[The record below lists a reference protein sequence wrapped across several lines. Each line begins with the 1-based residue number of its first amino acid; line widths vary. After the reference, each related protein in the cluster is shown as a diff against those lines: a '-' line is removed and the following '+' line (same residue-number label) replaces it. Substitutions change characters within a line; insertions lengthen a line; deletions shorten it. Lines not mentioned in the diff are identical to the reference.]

1 MYISEASLGAIS
13 RGGLSLKLN
22 PTEWRVISAATRAL
36 TVAKISEIASLP
48 YSTVIDVVKR
58 LARLSLGLSFVP
70 HYDMIG
76 FQSVFLLFEDYE
88 IKQAPI
94 YTQAV
99 YRLLGKKRYIGVKA
113 LVPETR
119 VPDYVSA
126 FRREPL
132 YTLKTY
138 EVRHW
143 MPSGRLTKY
152 LPGLNIA
159 IPTME
164 GISEVLAESRVPK
177 KPVERKWIDWVDL
190 VVLYFKMRYVYTKLS
205 DITNLVRES
214 FKIEPP
220 SRQLM
225 SYHYRTHV
233 INFWS
238 HNKINFRLNPELAPL
253 KIYIFNGKEGGSAA
267 RTLIEAPY
275 MHEALVGD
283 SSAVIFGQPP
293 SYLERLIYEVI
304 HLTAPEM
311 PFGALLVIDERE
323 YPWLSARVI
332 EYYRTRGEYLD
343 PEEEFFPAGS

>member
-22 PTEWRVISAATRAL
+22 PNEWRVISAATRAL
-36 TVAKISEIASLP
+36 TVAKISEIASLS

-58 LARLSLGLSFVP
+58 LGRLNLGVSFVP
-70 HYDMIG
+70 HHDMLG
-76 FQSVFLLFEDYE
+76 FQHVFLLFEDYE
-88 IKQAPI
+88 IKQFPVF
-94 YTQAV
+94 TQAV
-99 YRLLGKKRYIGVKA
+99 YKLLGRRRYIGVKA

-119 VPDYVSA
+119 VPDYISA

-132 YTLKTY
+132 YTLRTY

-152 LPGLNIA
+152 LPGLNIVV
-159 IPTME
+159 PTME
-164 GISEVLAESRVPK
+164 KLGEVLAESRVPR
-177 KPVERKWIDWVDL
+177 KPRERKWVDWVDL
-190 VVLYFKMRYVYTKLS
+190 VVLYFKMKYVYTKLS
-205 DITNLVRES
+205 DMTNLVREN
-214 FKIEPP
+214 FRIEPP

-233 INFWS
+233 VNFWS

-253 KIYIFNGKEGGSAA
+253 KVYIFNGKEGESAA

-275 MHEALVGD
+275 MHEALVGE
-283 SSAVIFGQPP
+283 SSAVILGQSP
-293 SYLERLIYEVI
+293 SHLERLIYEVI
-304 HLTAPEM
+304 YLTAPEM
-311 PFGALLVIDERE
+311 PFGALLAVDEHE

-332 EYYRTRGEYLD
+332 EYYRARGEYPD
-343 PEEEFFPAGS
+343 PEEEFFPMGS